1 MKRIVLVVA
10 VAALAMTGCGKKA
23 SESLAEKMIESAM
36 AKDGVKGKVNISDGK
51 VSIET
56 KDGTSSVSSG
66 EGTKVPD
73 TFPKDVPVYAGTKVL
88 MSINVPNGMNLM
100 LESGDSLEKIVA
112 FYKGKMTGAGWK
124 EEMSMNQPSTTILV
138 YKKEPRTV
146 QLAVTQAGTTSQ
158 INLTVAD
165 K

>member
-1 MKRIVLVVA
+1 MKRIVLVA
-10 VAALAMTGCGKKA
+10 AAALVMVGCGKKA
-23 SESLAEKMIESAM
+23 SESIAEKMIEHAM

-51 VSIET
+51 MSVET
-56 KDGTSSVSSG
+56 KDGTSTFSAG
-66 EGTKVPD
+66 GDAKVPD

-88 MSINVPNGMNLM
+88 MSINVPNGANLI
-100 LESGDSLEKIVA
+100 LESGDSVEKIVA
-112 FYKGKMTGAGWK
+112 FYKSKMTGAGWK
-124 EEMSMNQPSTTILV
+124 EEMSMNQPNTTILA

-158 INLTVAD
+158 ITLTVAD